1 MNIMSLFK
9 KRKDSLTL
17 MTHYIQR
24 MQYAKGGTAMSV
36 KKKIEKRVKK
46 TVKAGKK
53 TSRLVALTAVAMV
66 AYPIAMTLVNA
77 DDD

>member
-1 MNIMSLFK
+1 
-9 KRKDSLTL
+9 
-17 MTHYIQR
+17 

-36 KKKIEKRVKK
+36 KKKIEKRAKK